1 MKVQKVIVAFLY
13 IVLYNLVYM
22 KYFFITILFTLVFV
36 LSGCVDSSG
45 NANGGVLKSEDGGR
59 TFVPYNFI
67 DEEHSLARYDIL
79 SLAIDPSNND
89 IVYAGTKSQDMFIS
103 ENGAQSWIRMQT
115 ALTNITSIVVNP
127 FNTQTLYV
135 GGLHDGR
142 GIVIKSVD
150 AGQTWERVYIEPQD
164 GTNITAMV
172 TSPVDG
178 NMIYI
183 GTSGGTI
190 ARTLN
195 GGATWENLY
204 YEKNKKPISD
214 LRIDAG
220 DTHTLYALIYQVDIV
235 KSRDNGIT
243 FESIKDM
250 ERDDDAEKKYYD
262 GKLYSMTVSPEV
274 SGVIVA
280 GTDKGIFRSEDYGY
294 TWEFVDVI
302 ASTIGIPIHA
312 IEISPHNANQLMYA
326 AAKAVYTSVGGSWSI
341 TDTASNRSVSVI
353 MFDPIDANIVYLGLT
368 ETE

>member
-1 MKVQKVIVAFLY
+1 
-13 IVLYNLVYM
+13 M
-22 KYFFITILFTLVFV
+22 KYFFITILFVSIFV

-45 NANGGVLKSEDGGR
+45 SANGGVLRSEDEGR
-59 TFVPYNFI
+59 TFVPYNII

-89 IVYAGTKSQDMFIS
+89 IVYAGTKSHDMFIS

-115 ALTNITSIVVNP
+115 ALTNIASIVVNP

-135 GGLHDGR
+135 GGLHEGR
-142 GIVIKSVD
+142 GIVVKSVD

-178 NMIYI
+178 NMVYI

-190 ARTLN
+190 ARTLD

-204 YEKNKKPISD
+204 HAKDNKPISD

-220 DTHTLYALIYQVDIV
+220 DTHTLYALIHQVDVV
-235 KSRDNGIT
+235 KSRDDGIT
-243 FESIKDM
+243 FESINDM
-250 ERDDDAEKKYYD
+250 EREDDAKDKVYD
-262 GKLYSMTVSPEV
+262 GKLYSMAVSPAI
-274 SGVIVA
+274 SGAIVV
-280 GTDKGIFRSEDYGY
+280 GTDEGVFRSEDYGY
-294 TWEFVDVI
+294 TWNPVDVI

-312 IEISPHNANQLMYA
+312 IEISPHNANQLVYV

-353 MFDPIDANIVYLGLT
+353 MHDPIDANIIYLGLI